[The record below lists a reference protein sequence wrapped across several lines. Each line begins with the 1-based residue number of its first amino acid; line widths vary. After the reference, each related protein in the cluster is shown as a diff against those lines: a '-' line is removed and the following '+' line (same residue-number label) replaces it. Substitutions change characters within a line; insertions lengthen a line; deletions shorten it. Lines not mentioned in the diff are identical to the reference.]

1 MHTTETDNQQQEL
14 SSLARVQTRIDD
26 TLLQSVDWICRHY
39 SLGRSFD
46 ALTAGLPK
54 DVLLSPSLALSALE
68 NAGVTGGLVER
79 NLWDIPQQ
87 IMPVLL
93 VRKGSGGCILLDRVR
108 KKNAEDKMTWFYQV
122 IMPEIGQQPVEV
134 EHVEIMEWY
143 SGYAIFAKPKA
154 KVDRRVEEGLPEN
167 QKHWLFSTLW
177 RYRRYYRSAAIA
189 SVLINVLALASIF
202 FTMNVYDRVIP
213 NQAFVTLW
221 SLAIGVTVAM
231 VFEATTRFIR
241 AHLLDTAGKKA
252 DLIVGSILFRQA
264 ISVRM
269 EHKPASSGTFANQL
283 REFESLREFVSS
295 ATLAALADLPFVLL
309 FVAVIFMVSG
319 PLGFVPLLML
329 PLIII
334 ISVIIQ
340 WPLAKI
346 MRENM
351 KDAALKQGVLI
362 ESIEGMETLKATNG
376 QAHMQRRWQKFS
388 ALQATSGSK
397 SKRYS
402 TLATTSVTFLQQFQ
416 TVMLILIGVY
426 MIDGGNLTMG
436 GLIGTVMLAGRAT
449 GPLGQVIGLATRYQS
464 SKSALSS
471 LNKLMAMPTDH
482 NPEQEY
488 IANPE
493 LKGDIALKGVGFSY
507 PAPPMQPNPEILK
520 NITLSIQAGERV
532 AVLGAIG
539 SGKSTLLRLMARL
552 YLPTAGQLFTD
563 GLDVNQIDPSD
574 WRRHIGFVSQDSR
587 LFYGTLRENV
597 MLGMPD
603 AAPNEF
609 MRVLRLTGLDQIAAR
624 HPLGINL
631 PVGENGGSLSG
642 GQRQLVAL
650 ARTLLSRPGV
660 LLLDEPTSAMDSQT
674 EQQFL
679 QHLHAATQGQTL
691 VMVTH
696 RPSLLSLVDRVIV
709 IDSGKVVL
717 DGPKESVLA
726 RLAGKPAAETSTEKV
741 KSAAQ
746 QPAANSA
753 PQPSK
758 TPTPSRPAAPS
769 LSRTAAVAKP
779 VSSDVEVSVK

>member
-1 MHTTETDNQQQEL
+1 MNATKSDNKKQEQEL
-14 SSLARVQTRIDD
+14 HSLARVQTRIDD
-26 TLLQSVDWICRHY
+26 TLLQSVDWLCRHY
-39 SLGRSFD
+39 GLGRSFD

-54 DVLLSPSLALSALE
+54 DVFLSPSLALTSLASA
-68 NAGVTGGLVER
+68 GISGGLVER
-79 NLWDIPQQ
+79 ALWDIPQQ
-87 IMPVLL
+87 IMPVIL

-108 KKNAEDKMTWFYQV
+108 KKNAEDKMTYFYQM
-122 IMPEIGQQPVEV
+122 ILPEVGAQPVEI
-134 EHVEIMEWY
+134 EHAEISEWY
-143 SGYAIFAKPKA
+143 AGFAIFAKPTA
-154 KVDRRVEEGLPEN
+154 KIDRRVEEGLPEN

-177 RYRRYYRSAAIA
+177 RYRRYYRSAAVA

-231 VFEATTRFIR
+231 LFEATTRFIR

-252 DLIVGSILFRQA
+252 DLIVGSLLFRQA

-309 FVAVIFMVSG
+309 FVAVIFMISG

-376 QAHMQRRWQKFS
+376 QAHMQRRWEKFS
-388 ALQATSGSK
+388 ALQANSGSK

-416 TVMLILIGVY
+416 TVMLVLIGVY
-426 MIDGGNLTMG
+426 LIDAGTLTMG

-464 SKSALSS
+464 AKSALSS
-471 LNKLMAMPTDH
+471 LNKLMEMPTDRDS
-482 NPEQEY
+482 EQEY

-493 LKGDIALKGVGFSY
+493 LKGDITLKGVGFSY

-520 NITLSIQAGERV
+520 DLNIQISAGERV
-532 AVLGAIG
+532 AILGAIG

-552 YLPTAGQLFTD
+552 YQPTKGQLFTD
-563 GLDVNQIDPSD
+563 GLDVNQIDPAD

-587 LFYGTLRENV
+587 LFYGSLRENV

-603 AAPNEF
+603 ATPNEF
-609 MRVLRLTGLDQIAAR
+609 LRVLRLTGLDQIAAR

-631 PVGENGGSLSG
+631 PVGENGCSLSG

-650 ARTLLSRPGV
+650 ARTLLSRPKV

-674 EQQFL
+674 EYQFL
-679 QHLHAATQGQTL
+679 SHLHATTQGQTL

-696 RPSLLSLVDRVIV
+696 RPSLLSLVDRIIV
-709 IDSGKVVL
+709 IDAGKVAL
-717 DGPKESVLA
+717 DGPKEVVLA
-726 RLAGKPAAETSTEKV
+726 RLNGNSTPPATAHVNT
-741 KSAAQ
+741 AAQ
-746 QPAANSA
+746 QPPANAEAKTTSKQSSVKPSA
-753 PQPSK
+753 PVITRRDK
-758 TPTPSRPAAPS
+758 PAA
-769 LSRTAAVAKP
+769 
-779 VSSDVEVSVK
+779 DVEVSA

>member
-1 MHTTETDNQQQEL
+1 MNATETDSSQQEHAL
-14 SSLARVQTRIDD
+14 QSLARVQTRIDD
-26 TLLQSVDWICRHY
+26 TLLQSVAWLCRHY
-39 SLGRSFD
+39 GLARSFD

-54 DVLLSPSLALSALE
+54 DVYLSPSLALTSLESAGIT
-68 NAGVTGGLVER
+68 AGLVER
-79 NLWDIPQQ
+79 SLWDIPQQ
-87 IMPVLL
+87 IMPVVL
-93 VRKGSGGCILLDRVR
+93 VRKASGGCILLDRVR
-108 KKNAEDKMTWFYQV
+108 RKNAEEKMTYFYQV
-122 IMPEIGQQPVEV
+122 VLPELGEAPVEI
-134 EHVEIMEWY
+134 EHSEISEWY
-143 SGYAIFAKPKA
+143 SGFAIFGKPTA

-177 RYRRYYRSAAIA
+177 RYRRYYRSAAVA

-231 VFEATTRFIR
+231 LFEALTRFVR

-252 DLIVGSILFRQA
+252 DLIVGGLLFRQA
-264 ISVRM
+264 MAVRM

-283 REFESLREFVSS
+283 REFESLRDFVSS

-309 FVAVIFMVSG
+309 FVGVIFAISG

-376 QAHMQRRWQKFS
+376 QAHMQRRWEKFS
-388 ALQATSGSK
+388 ALQANSGSK

-426 MIDGGNLTMG
+426 MIDAGNLTMG

-449 GPLGQVIGLATRYQS
+449 SPLGQVIGLATRYQS

-471 LNKLMAMPTDH
+471 LNKLMEMPTDRDS
-482 NPEQEY
+482 EQEY

-520 NITLSIQAGERV
+520 DINLQITAGERV
-532 AVLGAIG
+532 AILGAIG

-552 YLPTAGQLFTD
+552 YLPTKGQLFTD
-563 GLDVNQIDPSD
+563 GLDVNQIDPAD

-587 LFYGTLRENV
+587 LFFGTLRENV

-603 AAPNEF
+603 AAPQEF
-609 MRVLRLTGLDQIAAR
+609 LRVLRLTGLDQIAAR

-631 PVGENGGSLSG
+631 PVGENGCSLSG

-650 ARTLLSRPGV
+650 ARTLLSRPSV

-674 EQQFL
+674 EHQFL
-679 QHLHAATQGQTL
+679 RHLHGATQGQTL

-696 RPSLLSLVDRVIV
+696 RPSLLTLVDRVIV
-709 IDSGKVVL
+709 VDGGKVVL
-717 DGPKESVLA
+717 DGPKDTVLA
-726 RLAGKPAAETSTEKV
+726 RLSGQPVAPTNV
-741 KSAAQ
+741 Q
-746 QPAANSA
+746 QPAANSEVPTA
-753 PQPSK
+753 ANK
-758 TPTPSRPAAPS
+758 TSVKPAAPVVTRRS
-769 LSRTAAVAKP
+769 TTVTDGK
-779 VSSDVEVSVK
+779 SDVEVSA

>member
-1 MHTTETDNQQQEL
+1 MSNTTEPTEQQHEL
-14 SSLARVQTRIDD
+14 QSLARVQTRVDD
-26 TLLQSVDWICRHY
+26 TLLQSVRWICRHY
-39 SLGRSFD
+39 GLDRSFD

-54 DVLLSPSLALSALE
+54 DVFLSPSLALTALE
-68 NAGVTGGLVER
+68 NAGVTPGLVER
-79 NLWDIPQQ
+79 SLWDISLQ
-87 IMPVLL
+87 ILPVIL
-93 VRKGSGGCILLDRVR
+93 VRKGAGGSILLDRVR
-108 KKNAEDKMTWFYQV
+108 KKNAEDKMTYFYQV
-122 IMPEIGQQPVEV
+122 IMPEVSAEPVEI
-134 EHVEIMEWY
+134 EHAEIAEWY
-143 SGYAIFAKPKA
+143 SGFTIMAKPTA

-177 RYRRYYRSAAIA
+177 RFRRYYRSAAVA
-189 SVLINVLALASIF
+189 TVLINVLALASIF

-231 VFEATTRFIR
+231 LFEALTRFIR

-252 DLIVGSILFRQA
+252 DLIVGSLLFRQA
-264 ISVRM
+264 IAVRM

-309 FVAVIFMVSG
+309 FVGVIFAISG

-329 PLIII
+329 PMIILI
-334 ISVIIQ
+334 SAVIQ

-388 ALQATSGSK
+388 ALQAASGSK

-402 TLATTSVTFLQQFQ
+402 TMATTAVTFLQQFQ
-416 TVMLILIGVY
+416 TVMIILIGVY
-426 MIDGGNLTMG
+426 MIDAGNLTMG

-471 LNKLMAMPTDH
+471 LNKLMEMPTDH
-482 NPEQEY
+482 DSQQEY

-493 LKGDIALKGVGFSY
+493 LKGDITLKEVGFSY
-507 PAPPMQPNPEILK
+507 PAPPMQPNPQILK
-520 NITLSIQAGERV
+520 NINIALKAGERV
-532 AVLGAIG
+532 AILGAIG

-552 YLPTAGQLFTD
+552 YLPTEGQLFTD
-563 GLDVNQIDPSD
+563 GLDVNQIDPTD
-574 WRRHIGFVSQDSR
+574 WRRHVGFVSQDSR
-587 LFYGTLRENV
+587 LFFGTLRENI

-609 MRVLRLTGLDQIAAR
+609 LRVLRLTGLDQIAAR

-631 PVGENGGSLSG
+631 PVGENGCSLSG
-642 GQRQLVAL
+642 GQKQLVAL
-650 ARTLLSRPGV
+650 ARTLLSRPEM
-660 LLLDEPTSAMDSQT
+660 LLLDEPTSAMDAQT

-679 QHLHAATQGQTL
+679 SHLHHATQGQTL

-696 RPSLLSLVDRVIV
+696 RPSLLGLVDRIIV
-709 IDSGKVVL
+709 IDGGKVAL
-717 DGPKESVLA
+717 DGPKETVLA
-726 RLAGKPAAETSTEKV
+726 RLSGKSVAPARAAQEAVATPQSAANQPVIPQNKPAAPLVKHKSTTLK
-741 KSAAQ
+741 
-746 QPAANSA
+746 N
-753 PQPSK
+753 
-758 TPTPSRPAAPS
+758 
-769 LSRTAAVAKP
+769 
-779 VSSDVEVSVK
+779 DVEVSA

>member
-1 MHTTETDNQQQEL
+1 MNATESDNQKQEQEL
-14 SSLARVQTRIDD
+14 HSLARVQTRIDD
-26 TLLQSVDWICRHY
+26 TLLQSVDWLCRHY
-39 SLGRSFD
+39 GLGRSFD

-54 DVLLSPSLALSALE
+54 DVFLSPSLALTSLASA
-68 NAGVTGGLVER
+68 GISGGLVER
-79 NLWDIPQQ
+79 ALWDIPQQ
-87 IMPVLL
+87 IMPVIL

-108 KKNAEDKMTWFYQV
+108 KKNAEDKMTYFYQV
-122 IMPEIGQQPVEV
+122 VLPEVGTQPVEI
-134 EHVEIMEWY
+134 EHAEISEWY
-143 SGYAIFAKPKA
+143 AGFAVFAKPTA
-154 KVDRRVEEGLPEN
+154 KIDRRVEEGLPEN

-177 RYRRYYRSAAIA
+177 RYRRYYRSAAVA

-231 VFEATTRFIR
+231 LFEATTRFIR

-252 DLIVGSILFRQA
+252 DLIVGSLLFRQA

-309 FVAVIFMVSG
+309 FVAVIFMISG

-376 QAHMQRRWQKFS
+376 QAHMQRRWEKFS
-388 ALQATSGSK
+388 ALQANSGSK

-416 TVMLILIGVY
+416 TVMLVLIGVY
-426 MIDGGNLTMG
+426 LIDAGTLTMG

-471 LNKLMAMPTDH
+471 LSKLMEMPTDRDS
-482 NPEQEY
+482 EQEY

-493 LKGDIALKGVGFSY
+493 LKGDVTLKGVGFSY

-520 NITLSIQAGERV
+520 DLNIKISAGERV
-532 AVLGAIG
+532 AILGAIG

-552 YLPTAGQLFTD
+552 YQPTKGQLFTD
-563 GLDVNQIDPSD
+563 GLDVNQIDPAD

-587 LFYGTLRENV
+587 LFYGSLRENV

-603 AAPNEF
+603 ATPNEF
-609 MRVLRLTGLDQIAAR
+609 LRVLRMTGLDQIAAR

-631 PVGENGGSLSG
+631 PVGENGCSLSG
-642 GQRQLVAL
+642 GQRQLIAL
-650 ARTLLSRPGV
+650 ARTLLSRPKV

-674 EQQFL
+674 EHQFL
-679 QHLHAATQGQTL
+679 SHLHAATQGQTL

-696 RPSLLSLVDRVIV
+696 RPSLLSLVDRIIV
-709 IDSGKVVL
+709 IDAGKVAL
-717 DGPKESVLA
+717 DGPKEAVLA
-726 RLAGKPAAETSTEKV
+726 RLNGNSKPPATAQV
-741 KSAAQ
+741 KTAAQ
-746 QPAANSA
+746 QPAANAEPKMAS
-753 PQPSK
+753 QQSSVK
-758 TPTPSRPAAPS
+758 PAAPVIT
-769 LSRTAAVAKP
+769 RRDKP
-779 VSSDVEVSVK
+779 APDIEVSA

>member
-1 MHTTETDNQQQEL
+1 MNATESDNQKQEQEL
-14 SSLARVQTRIDD
+14 HSLARVQTRIDD
-26 TLLQSVDWICRHY
+26 TLLQSVDWLCRHY
-39 SLGRSFD
+39 GLGRSFD

-54 DVLLSPSLALSALE
+54 DVFLSPSLALTSLASA
-68 NAGVTGGLVER
+68 GISGGLVER
-79 NLWDIPQQ
+79 ALWDIPQQ
-87 IMPVLL
+87 IMPVIL

-108 KKNAEDKMTWFYQV
+108 KKNAEDKMTYFYQV
-122 IMPEIGQQPVEV
+122 VLPEVGEQPVEI
-134 EHVEIMEWY
+134 EHAEISEWY
-143 SGYAIFAKPKA
+143 AGFAVFAKPTA
-154 KVDRRVEEGLPEN
+154 KIDRRVEEGLPEN

-177 RYRRYYRSAAIA
+177 RYRRYYRSAAVA

-231 VFEATTRFIR
+231 LFEATTRFIR

-252 DLIVGSILFRQA
+252 DLIVGSLLFRQA

-309 FVAVIFMVSG
+309 FVAVIFMISG

-376 QAHMQRRWQKFS
+376 QAHMQRRWEKFS
-388 ALQATSGSK
+388 ALQANSGSK

-416 TVMLILIGVY
+416 TVMLVLIGVY
-426 MIDGGNLTMG
+426 LIDAGTLTMG

-471 LNKLMAMPTDH
+471 LSKLMEMPTDRDS
-482 NPEQEY
+482 EQEY

-493 LKGDIALKGVGFSY
+493 LKGDVTLKGVGFSY

-520 NITLSIQAGERV
+520 DLNIKISAGERV
-532 AVLGAIG
+532 AILGAIG

-552 YLPTAGQLFTD
+552 YQPTKGQLFTD
-563 GLDVNQIDPSD
+563 GLDVNQIDPAD

-587 LFYGTLRENV
+587 LFYGSLRENV

-603 AAPNEF
+603 ATPNEF
-609 MRVLRLTGLDQIAAR
+609 LRVLRMTGLDQIAAR

-631 PVGENGGSLSG
+631 PVGENGCSLSG

-650 ARTLLSRPGV
+650 ARTLLSRPKV

-674 EQQFL
+674 EHQFL
-679 QHLHAATQGQTL
+679 SHLHAATQGQTL

-696 RPSLLSLVDRVIV
+696 RPSLLSLVDRIIV
-709 IDSGKVVL
+709 IDAGKVAL
-717 DGPKESVLA
+717 DGPKEAVLA
-726 RLAGKPAAETSTEKV
+726 RLNGNSKPPATAQV
-741 KSAAQ
+741 KTTAQ
-746 QPAANSA
+746 QPAANAEPKMASKQSSVKPTAPVITRRDKSA
-753 PQPSK
+753 P
-758 TPTPSRPAAPS
+758 
-769 LSRTAAVAKP
+769 
-779 VSSDVEVSVK
+779 DIEVSA